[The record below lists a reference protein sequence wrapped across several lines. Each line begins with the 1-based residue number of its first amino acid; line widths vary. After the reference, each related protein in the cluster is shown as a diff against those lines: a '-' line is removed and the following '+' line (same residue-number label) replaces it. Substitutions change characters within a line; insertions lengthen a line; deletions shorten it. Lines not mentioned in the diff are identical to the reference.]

1 MIVNKDQALEL
12 AEKFLMVQL
21 NRVVQRENIKV
32 TNCGIDWDVTVET
45 TPMISG
51 QPKEIIEFQIRC
63 DGRVHGWTVKS
74 LSGKMKRG
82 KELN

>member
-21 NRVVQRENIKV
+21 KRVVQRENIKV
-32 TNCGIDWDVTVET
+32 TSNALLLPSPILRWDVTAET

-74 LSGKMKRG
+74 
-82 KELN
+82 